1 MAVVTQRRA
10 VTIKAW
16 ALAFLITQAIEVP
29 VYALGLR
36 RRGWGLAMLL
46 GAGASALSHPLVWFV
61 IQPVMEGRTTFAAFV
76 VVAELFAW
84 TSEAVY
90 LRLADVSWRRS
101 AVLALIANAASVTL
115 GWFLL
120 R

>member
-1 MAVVTQRRA
+1 M
-10 VTIKAW
+10 ILKAW

-29 VYALGLR
+29 IYALGLR

-61 IQPVMEGRTTFAAFV
+61 LQPMMEPRGSFAAFV

-84 TSEAVY
+84 SLETVY
-90 LRLADVSWRRS
+90 LRLADVPWRRS
-101 AVLALIANAASVTL
+101 AVLALVANATSVTL
-115 GWFLL
+115 GWLLL